1 MKKSAFSA
9 SLIYF
14 IVVCVFCVIRML
26 NSFHLLSFMGEVGN
40 YIVNGFLQIGMLLL
54 FSILM
59 FKIMNKKSLKRTFRD
74 FNYERISFKVVL
86 ISIGLGVVVY
96 FLNVF
101 VSSFF
106 YAILESLGYSSS
118 SGSGGGVVSIWTLVL
133 GLIFTAILPAICE
146 ENLHRGMLLTS
157 TSGLGM
163 KNSILL
169 TGLMFGL
176 LHLNIEQFFYATLI
190 GFFLG
195 FVCYVSGSIYPCM
208 IIHFMNNG
216 ISVLLS
222 YLTASGTLHGGFFTQ
237 LNTIL
242 ANNVV
247 VGFVV
252 MFITILVLVIL
263 LVVLTRLLLKVSFE
277 DSIRE
282 KQKVMQNLATRVNY
296 LNDVEKIKGE
306 EAENEKMFMFMSMEE
321 IKKFMQ
327 DNPDA
332 IVVPKPK
339 REKSETRT
347 KILLIASIVLS
358 SAVTLFTLIWGIIC

>member
-1 MKKSAFSA
+1 
-9 SLIYF
+9 
-14 IVVCVFCVIRML
+14 
-26 NSFHLLSFMGEVGN
+26 
-40 YIVNGFLQIGMLLL
+40 
-54 FSILM
+54 
-59 FKIMNKKSLKRTFRD
+59 
-74 FNYERISFKVVL
+74 
-86 ISIGLGVVVY
+86 
-96 FLNVF
+96 
-101 VSSFF
+101 
-106 YAILESLGYSSS
+106 
-118 SGSGGGVVSIWTLVL
+118 
-133 GLIFTAILPAICE
+133 
-146 ENLHRGMLLTS
+146 
-157 TSGLGM
+157 
-163 KNSILL
+163 
-169 TGLMFGL
+169 
-176 LHLNIEQFFYATLI
+176 
-190 GFFLG
+190 
-195 FVCYVSGSIYPCM
+195 
-208 IIHFMNNG
+208 MNNG

-306 EAENEKMFMFMSMEE
+306 EAESEKQFVFMSMEE
-321 IKKFMQ
+321 IKRFMQ

-339 REKSETRT
+339 REKMETRT

>member
-1 MKKSAFSA
+1 M
-9 SLIYF
+9 
-14 IVVCVFCVIRML
+14 
-26 NSFHLLSFMGEVGN
+26 
-40 YIVNGFLQIGMLLL
+40 
-54 FSILM
+54 
-59 FKIMNKKSLKRTFRD
+59 
-74 FNYERISFKVVL
+74 
-86 ISIGLGVVVY
+86 
-96 FLNVF
+96 
-101 VSSFF
+101 
-106 YAILESLGYSSS
+106 
-118 SGSGGGVVSIWTLVL
+118 VSIWTLVL

-146 ENLHRGMLLTS
+146 ENLHRGMLLS
-157 TSGLGM
+157 NTSGLGM

-339 REKSETRT
+339 REKMETRT